1 MDYLPLLGRPAEVEV
16 ALCNCLGF
24 GSKNSALVLGAVSP

>member
-1 MDYLPLLGRPAEVEV
+1 MDFIPKQPRPGFIDA

-24 GSKNSALVLGAVSP
+24 GSKNSALILGRAV